1 MAGGNRCQESAA
13 AGKAHAVLC
22 AARGGL
28 SCVAH
33 RRRTSVQVLCNYP
46 DCAPWALGTGRFVAP
61 LFTRPPCRRHGCDR
75 RAEPRRIMVVAAAGV
90 SPTALNQL
98 GIDPARHVPVRYARR
113 ARGSSA
119 CFPDARTGGRRR
131 WGQRRLSEAIA
142 TLVAQELGP
151 APRSEDPLESDRQR
165 PLGVIRT
172 SGGMTAR
179 ELAELTGER
188 IDYVQLLLRRSEG
201 ELRTEGRT
209 RGLRYYPKS

>member
-1 MAGGNRCQESAA
+1 LQCRLGQRGL
-13 AGKAHAVLC
+13 AHDAYTALEKPLAVKFVFAEARISSGTVLDKIISMIEE
-22 AARGGL
+22 ADFGIYDVTGWNPNVTLEYGVARGMG
-28 SCVAH
+28 
-33 RRRTSVQVLCNYP
+33 
-46 DCAPWALGTGRFVAP
+46 APAFVAFNP
-61 LFTRPPCRRHGCDR
+61 DR
-75 RAEPRRIMVVAAAGV
+75 TEMTDV
-90 SPTALNQL
+90 PT
-98 GIDPARHVPVRYARR
+98 DVRGYDRLQY
-113 ARGSSA
+113 SD
-119 CFPDARTGGRRR
+119 FNE
-131 WGQRRLSEAIA
+131 LSEAIA

-165 PLGVIRT
+165 LLGVIRT

>member
-1 MAGGNRCQESAA
+1 
-13 AGKAHAVLC
+13 
-22 AARGGL
+22 
-28 SCVAH
+28 
-33 RRRTSVQVLCNYP
+33 
-46 DCAPWALGTGRFVAP
+46 
-61 LFTRPPCRRHGCDR
+61 
-75 RAEPRRIMVVAAAGV
+75 MVVAAAGV